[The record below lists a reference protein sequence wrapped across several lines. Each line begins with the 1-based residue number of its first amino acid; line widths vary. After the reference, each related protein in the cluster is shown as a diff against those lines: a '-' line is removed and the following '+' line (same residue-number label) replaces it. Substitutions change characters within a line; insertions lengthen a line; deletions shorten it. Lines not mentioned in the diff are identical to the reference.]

1 MFILKEFH
9 FMHVGCEGE
18 NNANGIQFSNHRVSQ
33 LKWVY
38 SISFMIFFYFVHFNC
53 IVLKKLSFPIHLYIK
68 FCLFFFLRIHR
79 CTFINIGRVLNAFKP
94 MISHFSI
101 TGFFHVFIIFHLS
114 IWSLFNLQVFQV
126 SDKEYKC
133 LDITFF
139 FVLLIALHLYLEL
152 DISLCNL
159 FFLLITFLLTIIQD
173 WPFLKNNFSSSWSSP
188 QLM

>member
-1 MFILKEFH
+1 M
-9 FMHVGCEGE
+9 
-18 NNANGIQFSNHRVSQ
+18 
-33 LKWVY
+33 
-38 SISFMIFFYFVHFNC
+38 
-53 IVLKKLSFPIHLYIK
+53 
-68 FCLFFFLRIHR
+68 
-79 CTFINIGRVLNAFKP
+79 
-94 MISHFSI
+94 
-101 TGFFHVFIIFHLS
+101 
-114 IWSLFNLQVFQV
+114 